1 MKVPL
6 FLSIMLDTTRTIF
19 QVIGDAMAV
28 SVALFALDTFRQE
41 QNNEGLLSEVSI
53 IRQGPICNRF
63 FLSHYLLET
72 SMSGRTLRVC
82 LIGEENRPI
91 AMMSLRKKRGCVRSI
106 FTLLPSTHSSLQL
119 CSFAVDNV

>member
-1 MKVPL
+1 
-6 FLSIMLDTTRTIF
+6 
-19 QVIGDAMAV
+19 MAV

-41 QNNEGLLSEVSI
+41 QNNEGLLSDVSI

-91 AMMSLRKKRGCVRSI
+91 AMMSLRKKGMCSEHFHPPTFDSLI
-106 FTLLPSTHSSLQL
+106 AATLFI
-119 CSFAVDNV
+119 CCG